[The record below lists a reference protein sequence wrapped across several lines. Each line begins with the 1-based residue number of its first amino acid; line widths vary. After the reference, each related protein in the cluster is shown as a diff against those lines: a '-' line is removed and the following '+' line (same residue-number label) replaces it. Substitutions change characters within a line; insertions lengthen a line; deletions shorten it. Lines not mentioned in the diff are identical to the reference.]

1 MPGCLETT
9 VAITP
14 ENLQAIVQILCKLL
28 RDSEEP
34 RIRAKAALS
43 LGKLGIESAIPELD
57 RAASTDPDIQV
68 RVSAIDALV
77 FIAKPELVILMT
89 EPSKNQNT
97 FHINQVG
104 SINNDEVN
112 VQGDMVGFQ
121 YNYTFSE
128 PKQAEAVS
136 EVSELLQDIRQQY
149 PQASEAEILEII
161 QRGLATM
168 HQENQ
173 NKWRRWVDLLSLVFA
188 GGVEAI
194 KIVAPALGIPIAMA
208 QRLYEIYDRNRNQ
221 LPGN

>member
-1 MPGCLETT
+1 M
-9 VAITP
+9 AITP
-14 ENLQAIVQILCKLL
+14 ENQQEIVQSLCKQL

-34 RIRAKAALS
+34 IIRAKAAVS
-43 LGKLGIESAIPELD
+43 LGKLGIESAIPELYH
-57 RAASTDPDIQV
+57 AVSTDPDIQV
-68 RVSAIDALV
+68 CLSAMDALV
-77 FIAKPELVILMT
+77 LIAKPELITLMT

-121 YNYTFSE
+121 YNYTFPD

-136 EVSELLQDIRQQY
+136 QVSRVIQDIRQQN
-149 PQASEAEILEII
+149 PQASETETIDII
-161 QRGLATM
+161 ERGLATT
-168 HQENQ
+168 HQENPQ
-173 NKWRRWVDLLSLVFA
+173 KWRRWVDILSVVFA

-194 KIVAPALGIPIAMA
+194 KIVAPALGIPIAIT
-208 QRLYEIYDRNRNQ
+208 QRLYEIYNRNRNE

>member
-1 MPGCLETT
+1 M
-9 VAITP
+9 AITP
-14 ENLQAIVQILCKLL
+14 ENQQAIVRILCKLL

-34 RIRAKAALS
+34 RIRAKAAVS
-43 LGKLGIESAIPELD
+43 LGKLGIESAIPELYH
-57 RAASTDPDIQV
+57 AVSTDPDIQV
-68 RVSAIDALV
+68 RLSAIDALV
-77 FIAKPELVILMT
+77 LIAKPELITLMT

-121 YNYTFSE
+121 NNYTFPD

-136 EVSELLQDIRQQY
+136 EFSQQLQNIRQQY
-149 PQASEAEILEII
+149 PEASEAEILDII
-161 QRGLATM
+161 QSALATIYQDNP
-168 HQENQ
+168 QE
-173 NKWRRWVDLLSLVFA
+173 WRGWIDLLSLVFA
-188 GGVEAI
+188 GGVEGI

-208 QRLYEIYDRNRNQ
+208 QRLYEIYDRNRKQ

>member
-1 MPGCLETT
+1 M
-9 VAITP
+9 AITP
-14 ENLQAIVQILCKLL
+14 ENQQAIVQILYKLL

-34 RIRAKAALS
+34 RIRAKAAVS
-43 LGKLGIESAIPELD
+43 LGKLGIESAISELYH
-57 RAASTDPDIQV
+57 AVSTDPDIQV
-68 RVSAIDALV
+68 CLSAMDALV
-77 FIAKPELVILMT
+77 LIAKPELITLMT

-97 FHINQVG
+97 WNINQVG

-121 YNYTFSE
+121 YNYAFPN

-136 EVSELLQDIRQQY
+136 EFSQQLQNIRQQY
-149 PQASEAEILEII
+149 PEASEAEIIDII
-161 QRGLATM
+161 QRALATIYQDNP
-168 HQENQ
+168 QE
-173 NKWRRWVDLLSLVFA
+173 WRGWVDLLSLVFA
-188 GGVEAI
+188 GGVEGI

>member
-1 MPGCLETT
+1 M
-9 VAITP
+9 AITP
-14 ENLQAIVQILCKLL
+14 ENQHEIVQILCKLL

-34 RIRAKAALS
+34 RIRAKAAVS
-43 LGKLGIESAIPELD
+43 LGKLGIESAIPELYH
-57 RAASTDPDIQV
+57 AVSTDPNIQV
-68 RVSAIDALV
+68 RLSAIDALV
-77 FIAKPELVILMT
+77 LIAKPELITLMT

-121 YNYTFSE
+121 YNYTFPD

-136 EVSELLQDIRQQY
+136 QVSRVIQDIRQQN
-149 PQASEAEILEII
+149 PQASETETIDII
-161 QRGLATM
+161 ERGLATT
-168 HQENQ
+168 HQENPQ
-173 NKWRRWVDLLSLVFA
+173 KWRRWVDILSVVFA

-208 QRLYEIYDRNRNQ
+208 QRLYEIYDRNRNE

>member
-1 MPGCLETT
+1 

-43 LGKLGIESAIPELD
+43 LGKLGIESAIPELSQ
-57 RAASTDPDIQV
+57 AASTDPDIQV
-68 RVSAIDALV
+68 RLSAIDAIVL
-77 FIAKPELVILMT
+77 IAKPELITLMT
-89 EPSKNQNT
+89 EQSKNQNT
-97 FHINQVG
+97 WNITQVG

-112 VQGDMVGFQ
+112 VQRDMVGFQ
-121 YNYTFSE
+121 YNYTFPD

-136 EVSELLQDIRQQY
+136 EFSQQLQNIRQQY
-149 PQASEAEILEII
+149 PEASEAEILDMI
-161 QRGLATM
+161 QSALATTY
-168 HQENQ
+168 QENPQ
-173 NKWRRWVDLLSLVFA
+173 EWRGWVDLLSLVFA
-188 GGVEAI
+188 GGVEGI

>member
-1 MPGCLETT
+1 

-14 ENLQAIVQILCKLL
+14 ENQQAIVQILCKLL

-43 LGKLGIESAIPELD
+43 LGKLGIESAIPELSQ
-57 RAASTDPDIQV
+57 AASTDPDIQV
-68 RVSAIDALV
+68 RLSAIDAIVL
-77 FIAKPELVILMT
+77 IAKPELITLMT
-89 EPSKNQNT
+89 EQSKNQNT
-97 FHINQVG
+97 WNITQVG

-112 VQGDMVGFQ
+112 VQRDMVGFQ
-121 YNYTFSE
+121 YNYTFPD

-136 EVSELLQDIRQQY
+136 EFSQQLQNIRQQY
-149 PQASEAEILEII
+149 PEASEAEILDMI
-161 QRGLATM
+161 QSALATTY
-168 HQENQ
+168 QENPQ
-173 NKWRRWVDLLSLVFA
+173 EWRGWVDLLSLVFA
-188 GGVEAI
+188 GGVEGI

>member
-1 MPGCLETT
+1 

-14 ENLQAIVQILCKLL
+14 ENQQAIVQILCKLL

-43 LGKLGIESAIPELD
+43 LGKLGIESAIPDLYH
-57 RAASTDPDIQV
+57 AVSTDPDIQV
-68 RVSAIDALV
+68 RLSAIDALV
-77 FIAKPELVILMT
+77 LIAKPELITLMT
-89 EPSKNQNT
+89 EPPKNQNIWNIT
-97 FHINQVG
+97 QVG

-121 YNYTFSE
+121 YNYTFPD

-136 EVSELLQDIRQQY
+136 EFSQQLQNIRQQY
-149 PQASEAEILEII
+149 PEASEAEILDMI
-161 QRGLATM
+161 QSALATTY
-168 HQENQ
+168 QENPQ
-173 NKWRRWVDLLSLVFA
+173 EWRGWVDLLSLVFA
-188 GGVEAI
+188 GGVEGI

-221 LPGN
+221 LSGN

>member
-1 MPGCLETT
+1 M
-9 VAITP
+9 VITP
-14 ENLQAIVQILCKLL
+14 ENQQAIVQILCKLL

-34 RIRAKAALS
+34 RIRAKAAVS
-43 LGKLGIESAIPELD
+43 LGKLGIESAIPELYH
-57 RAASTDPDIQV
+57 AVSTDPDIQV
-68 RVSAIDALV
+68 CLSAMDALV
-77 FIAKPELVILMT
+77 LIAKPELITLMT

-121 YNYTFSE
+121 YNYTFPD

-136 EVSELLQDIRQQY
+136 QVSRVIQDIRQQN
-149 PQASEAEILEII
+149 PQASETETIDII
-161 QRGLATM
+161 ERGLATM
-168 HQENQ
+168 HQENPQ
-173 NKWRRWVDLLSLVFA
+173 KWRRWVDILSVVFA

-194 KIVAPALGIPIAMA
+194 KIVAPALGIPIAIT

>member
-1 MPGCLETT
+1 M
-9 VAITP
+9 AITP
-14 ENLQAIVQILCKLL
+14 EKQQEIVQILCKQL

-34 RIRAKAALS
+34 IIRAKAAVS
-43 LGKLGIESAIPELD
+43 LGKLGIESAISELCQ
-57 RAASTDPDIQV
+57 AASADPDIQV
-68 RVSAIDALV
+68 CLSAMDALV
-77 FIAKPELVILMT
+77 LIAKPELITLTT
-89 EPSKNQNT
+89 EPSKNPNT

-121 YNYTFSE
+121 YNYAFPN

-136 EVSELLQDIRQQY
+136 EFSQQLQNIRQQY
-149 PQASEAEILEII
+149 PEASEAEIIDII
-161 QRGLATM
+161 QRALATIYQDNP
-168 HQENQ
+168 QE
-173 NKWRRWVDLLSLVFA
+173 WRGWVDLLSLVFA
-188 GGVEAI
+188 GGVEGI

>member
-1 MPGCLETT
+1 

-34 RIRAKAALS
+34 IIRAKAALS

-68 RVSAIDALV
+68 RASAIDALLL
-77 FIAKPELVILMT
+77 IAKPELAAIMT
-89 EPSKNQNT
+89 EPSKNQPT

-104 SINNDEVN
+104 NINTGDVN
-112 VQGDMVGFQ
+112 VERDMVGIQ
-121 YNYTFSE
+121 YNYTFPE

-149 PQASEAEILEII
+149 PQASETEILEII
-161 QRGLATM
+161 QHGLATM
-168 HQENQ
+168 HQENPQ
-173 NKWRRWVDLLSLVFA
+173 K
-188 GGVEAI
+188 
-194 KIVAPALGIPIAMA
+194 
-208 QRLYEIYDRNRNQ
+208 
-221 LPGN
+221 

>member
-1 MPGCLETT
+1 M
-9 VAITP
+9 AITP
-14 ENLQAIVQILCKLL
+14 ENQQAIVQILCKLL

-34 RIRAKAALS
+34 RIRAKAAVS
-43 LGKLGIESAIPELD
+43 LGKLGIESAIPELYH
-57 RAASTDPDIQV
+57 AVSTDPDIQV
-68 RVSAIDALV
+68 CLSAMDALV
-77 FIAKPELVILMT
+77 LIAKPELITLMT

-97 FHINQVG
+97 WNINQVG

-121 YNYTFSE
+121 YNYTFPD

-136 EVSELLQDIRQQY
+136 EFSQQLQNIRQQY
-149 PQASEAEILEII
+149 PEASEAEIIDII
-161 QRGLATM
+161 QRALATIYQDNP
-168 HQENQ
+168 QE
-173 NKWRRWVDLLSLVFA
+173 WRGWVDLLSLVFA
-188 GGVEAI
+188 GGVEGI

>member
-1 MPGCLETT
+1 M
-9 VAITP
+9 AITP

-34 RIRAKAALS
+34 RIRAKAAVS
-43 LGKLGIESAIPELD
+43 LGKLGIESAIPELYHAVS
-57 RAASTDPDIQV
+57 RDPDIQV
-68 RVSAIDALV
+68 RLSAIDALV
-77 FIAKPELVILMT
+77 LIAKPELAILMT

-97 FHINQVG
+97 WNINQVG

-121 YNYTFSE
+121 YNYAFTD

-136 EVSELLQDIRQQY
+136 EFSQQLQNIRQQY
-149 PQASEAEILEII
+149 PEASEAEILDII
-161 QRGLATM
+161 QRALATIYQDNP
-168 HQENQ
+168 QE
-173 NKWRRWVDLLSLVFA
+173 WRGWVDLLSLVFA
-188 GGVEAI
+188 GGVEGI

>member
-1 MPGCLETT
+1 M
-9 VAITP
+9 AITP
-14 ENLQAIVQILCKLL
+14 ENQQKIVQILCKLL

-34 RIRAKAALS
+34 RIRAKAAVS
-43 LGKLGIESAIPELD
+43 LGKLGIESAIPELYH
-57 RAASTDPDIQV
+57 AVSTDPDIQV
-68 RVSAIDALV
+68 RLSAIDALV
-77 FIAKPELVILMT
+77 LIAKPELITLMT

-97 FHINQVG
+97 WNINQVG

-121 YNYTFSE
+121 YNYTFPD

-136 EVSELLQDIRQQY
+136 EFSQQLQNIRQQY
-149 PQASEAEILEII
+149 PEASEAEIIDII
-161 QRGLATM
+161 QRALATIYQDNP
-168 HQENQ
+168 QE
-173 NKWRRWVDLLSLVFA
+173 WRGWVDLLSLVFA
-188 GGVEAI
+188 GGVEGI